1 MISVAARRT
10 EAGAYC
16 LRNTRPRDTDCAG
29 LPALGVGGRLISQYP
44 RPVGGISGGRL
55 PSTAR
60 EDADRQ
66 NGNTAALRA
75 QGMGV

>member
-29 LPALGVGGRLISQYP
+29 LPALGVGGRLISQCP
-44 RPVGGISGGRL
+44 RPVG
-55 PSTAR
+55 A
-60 EDADRQ
+60 A
-66 NGNTAALRA
+66 TAALRA